1 MIATLSLLY
10 LVATV
15 TYITGLKMLGNP
27 KTARKGNLIAAG
39 GMVLAILGTIFL
51 YDKKVPLMIYGL
63 IWTGIIL
70 GSIVGWIIARK
81 VEMTKMPELVSMFN
95 GMGGASAALIGIIE
109 FQNGADS
116 LTSTI
121 VIIAGVIIGSISMS
135 GSMIAWAKL
144 NGNMR
149 SIIRLPQYNLINNI
163 FILITLLLGF
173 YIVWSGATSPLY
185 IYLLFLIALAYG
197 VLFVIPIGGADMP
210 VVISLLN
217 SFTGIAAA
225 FTGFLFDNMVMLAG
239 GILVGSAGLILTFAM
254 CEAMNRP
261 LSNVIF
267 GAFGGDEAGPETK
280 ASGDSQGTIKKT
292 TPSDAAI
299 MMNYANRV
307 IIVPGYGLAVA
318 QAQHVIHELELLLES
333 KGVEVKYAIHPVAG
347 RMPGHMN
354 VLLAETNVDYDKL
367 VEMDDINAVFK
378 NTDAVLVVGANDVVN
393 PAAHNDPSSPIYGM
407 PILEVEDAKSII
419 INKRSMNPGYAGI
432 QNELFFNSKTSM
444 LFGDAKEV
452 LTKLVQELKNM

>member
-1 MIATLSLLY
+1 MSVALSIIY
-10 LVATV
+10 LIATV
-15 TYITGLKMLGNP
+15 TYIVGLKMLGNP
-27 KTARKGNLIAAG
+27 KTARRGNLIAAA

-51 YDKKVPLMIYGL
+51 YDKQVPLVIHGL
-63 IWTGIIL
+63 IWTAIIL
-70 GSIVGWIIARK
+70 GSIAGWIIARK

-95 GMGGASAALIGIIE
+95 GMGGASAALIGTIE
-109 FQNGADS
+109 FQNGPDS

-121 VIIAGVIIGSISMS
+121 VIVAGVIIGSISLS
-135 GSMIAWAKL
+135 GSLIAWAKL

-149 SIIRLPQYNLINNI
+149 STIRLPKYNLINNL
-163 FILITLLLGF
+163 FILATLALGF
-173 YIVWSGATSPLY
+173 YIAWSGGTSPLY
-185 IYLLFLIALAYG
+185 IYLLFLIALTYG

-261 LSNVIF
+261 LSNVVF
-267 GAFGGDEAGPETK
+267 GAFGGDDSSAGEGS
-280 ASGDSQGTIKKT
+280 SGVTQGSIKKT

-307 IIVPGYGLAVA
+307 IIIPGYGLAVA

-333 KGVEVKYAIHPVAG
+333 KGVEVVYAIHPVAG

-367 VEMDDINAVFK
+367 VEMDDINPVFS
-378 NTDAVLVVGANDVVN
+378 NTDAVLVIGANDVVN

-407 PILEVEDAKSII
+407 PILEAENAKSII
-419 INKRSMNPGYAGI
+419 INKRTMNPGYAGI
-432 QNELFFNSKTSM
+432 QNELFFNAKTSM
-444 LFGDAKEV
+444 LFGDAKDV
-452 LTKLVQELKNM
+452 LTKLVQELKSM

>member
-1 MIATLSLLY
+1 MTATLSLIY
-10 LVATV
+10 LVTAV
-15 TYITGLKMLGNP
+15 TFITGLKMLGNP
-27 KTARKGNLIAAG
+27 KTARKGNLIAAA

-51 YDKKVPLMIYGL
+51 YDKEVPMLIYGL

-70 GSIVGWIIARK
+70 GSIAGWIIARK

-109 FQNGADS
+109 FQNGPDS

-121 VIIAGVIIGSISMS
+121 VIIAGVIIGSISLS
-135 GSMIAWAKL
+135 GSLIAWAKL
-144 NGNMR
+144 NGNMK
-149 SIIRLPQYNLINNI
+149 STIRLPKYNLINNF
-163 FILITLLLGF
+163 FILATLLLGI
-173 YIVWSGATSPLY
+173 YIVWSGSDSPVY
-185 IYLLFLIALAYG
+185 IYLLFLVALAYG

-225 FTGFLFDNMVMLAG
+225 FTGFLFNNMVMLSG

-261 LSNVIF
+261 LANVIF
-267 GAFGGDEAGPETK
+267 GAFGGDDSGAG
-280 ASGDSQGTIKKT
+280 AQSSGVDQGTIRKT

-367 VEMDDINAVFK
+367 VEMDDINPVFS

-407 PILEVEDAKSII
+407 PILEVENAKSII

-444 LFGDAKEV
+444 LFGDAKDV